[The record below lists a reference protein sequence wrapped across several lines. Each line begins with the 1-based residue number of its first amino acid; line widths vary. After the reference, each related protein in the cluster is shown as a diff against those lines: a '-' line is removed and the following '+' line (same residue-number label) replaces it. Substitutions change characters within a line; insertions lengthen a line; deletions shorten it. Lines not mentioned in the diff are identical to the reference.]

1 MATYIPL
8 ELTQPQN
15 KLTQIAEQKRKELI
29 TKNDYAISDN
39 EYSQT
44 NPDAISDGDGKGR
57 GTGVFLDIFNGG
69 TSTDQVTK
77 VDNIKLNKYSS
88 KKPYNSPSTE

>member
-1 MATYIPL
+1 MASKVPIDL
-8 ELTQPQN
+8 NQPDN
-15 KLTQIAEQKRKELI
+15 TLSAIAEKVRKDLV
-29 TKNDYAISDN
+29 TRNDYKSNAN
-39 EYSQT
+39 EYGVT

>member
-1 MATYIPL
+1 MASKVPIDL
-8 ELTQPQN
+8 NQPDN
-15 KLTQIAEQKRKELI
+15 ALSAIAEKVRKDLV
-29 TKNDYAISDN
+29 TRNDYKSNAN
-39 EYSQT
+39 EYGVT